1 MTGRNDEPDTG
12 ANDSSLGN
20 PLDAGG
26 PDLPPPRPA
35 TDFPVVLRHHRA
47 DEDTDDDPAAG
58 PPPVPAHH
66 RRHRT
71 WPQRIVLAFNLS
83 IASAC
88 FITATAIWYAN
99 DQLSERKLVDIT
111 GRAGVTTTT
120 AADDDPASSADP
132 GDAPATTVADTEAT
146 FPAPIDLEAKNFLLT
161 GSDNRSCI
169 DPDSPYAGAFLGE
182 GSDIGERSD
191 TIMMLRVDPVTN
203 QAAVLSFPRDL
214 WVSIAGTNRK
224 SRINAAFDTQNPLKL
239 IDTIWQNFGILTD
252 HYINVDFCAF
262 KGIVDAV
269 DGVAV
274 PFEFA
279 ARDKNTG
286 LLIEQPE
293 CHTFRGDE
301 ALAYV
306 RSRKYQWFDPEK
318 NTWVTDG
325 TSDYGRITRQQDFLK
340 RALQKALDKGARNP
354 LVAQDLLQ
362 AMKQNV
368 EADTEL
374 SIDVMLELAGA
385 MRNFDPTTVKTFQ
398 VEGRGVKKGNASV
411 IEPVLDSDNMEA
423 ILAVFRGFARLADA
437 PTDETVPGDIV
448 TSLPSSTPAGSSTT
462 TAPSTPTTTAAPG
475 ATTIPAPPTSVVT
488 IADTERGIY
497 PPDDPACH

>member
-1 MTGRNDEPDTG
+1 MTGRNDEPDDG
-12 ANDSSLGN
+12 ATDSSLGT
-20 PLDAGG
+20 PHDDAG

-35 TDFPVVLRHHRA
+35 TDFPVVLRHHRD
-47 DEDTDDDPAAG
+47 DEDLIEPGDTA
-58 PPPVPAHH
+58 PPHPHR

-71 WPQRIVLAFNLS
+71 WPQRAVLAFNLS
-83 IASAC
+83 VASAC
-88 FITATAIWYAN
+88 FISATAIWYFN
-99 DQLSERKLVDIT
+99 DQLSKRQLVDISDRL
-111 GRAGVTTTT
+111 G
-120 AADDDPASSADP
+120 
-132 GDAPATTVADTEAT
+132 ATTVAPPGEDDVSGGSAVAPTTAVAGT
-146 FPAPIDLEAKNFLLT
+146 DDSFPVAVDLRAKNFLLT

-191 TIMMLRVDPVTN
+191 TIMMLRVDPETN

-214 WVSIAGTNRK
+214 WVKIAGTDRK
-224 SRINAAFDTQNPLKL
+224 SRINAAFDTENPRKL
-239 IDTIWQNFGILTD
+239 MDTVYENFAILTD
-252 HYINVDFCAF
+252 HYINIDFCAF

-286 LLIEQPE
+286 LFIAQPE
-293 CHTFRGDE
+293 CHVFEGDE

-306 RSRKYQWFDPEK
+306 RSRKYQWFDPVK

-354 LVAQDLLQ
+354 IVARRLID
-362 AMKQNV
+362 AVKDNV
-368 EADTEL
+368 TTDTEL

-385 MRNFDPTTVKTFQ
+385 MRSFDPNTVKTFQ

-411 IEPVLDSDNMEA
+411 IEPVLTSDNMEA
-423 ILAVFRGFARLADA
+423 ILAVFRGQARLSDA
-437 PTDETVPGDIV
+437 PTDETVPGDVV
-448 TSLPSSTPAGSSTT
+448 TVPPTSTPGSTV
-462 TAPSTPTTTAAPG
+462 APTTTAGP
-475 ATTIPAPPTSVVT
+475 ATTVGIPPTSVVE
-488 IADTERGIY
+488 IADTERGIF
-497 PPDDPACH
+497 PPDDPSCR